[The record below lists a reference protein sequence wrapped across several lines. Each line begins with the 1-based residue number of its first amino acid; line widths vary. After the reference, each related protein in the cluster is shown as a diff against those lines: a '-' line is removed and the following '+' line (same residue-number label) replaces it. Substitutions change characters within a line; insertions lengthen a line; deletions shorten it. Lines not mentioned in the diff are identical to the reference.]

1 MIAADSPPPGGS
13 APPPLLQ
20 AVGLAKRFNALMAL
34 DGADFH
40 VGADEAVGIVGPNG
54 AGKTTM
60 MSVLVGAQ
68 APTAG
73 TIHFRGQDVT
83 HLPTAERCR
92 RGLAR
97 THQIPRPFGGMTVFE
112 NCFTAAAHGGGLH
125 RDEAYARALD
135 SARLCGMMGVANRRA
150 ETLGLI
156 DRKRLEL
163 ARAVSTGP
171 DLLLLDEIGGGLTD
185 GEAGELVDIILELRR
200 KGIAIVW
207 IEHIVHILLR
217 VAERLVCMD
226 QGRILANGKPED
238 VMKDPAVIAAYL
250 GGGAL

>member
-1 MIAADSPPPGGS
+1 MAEPPT
-13 APPPLLQ
+13 APLLQ
-20 AVGLAKRFNALMAL
+20 AVGISKRFNALRAL

-40 VGADEAVGIVGPNG
+40 VGANEAVGIVGPNG

-60 MSVLVGAQ
+60 LSVLVGAQ
-68 APTAG
+68 TPTTG
-73 TIHFRGQDVT
+73 VIRFQGHDVT

-112 NCFTAAAHGGGLH
+112 NCFAAAAHGGGLD
-125 RDEAYARALD
+125 RDAAYTRAID
-135 SARLCGMMGVANRRA
+135 AARLCGMMGIANRRA

-163 ARAVSTGP
+163 ARAMATGP
-171 DLLLLDEIGGGLTD
+171 VLLLLDEIGGGLTD
-185 GEAGELVDIILELRR
+185 GEAGELVDIILGLRR

-238 VMKDPAVIAAYL
+238 VMKDTAVIAAYL